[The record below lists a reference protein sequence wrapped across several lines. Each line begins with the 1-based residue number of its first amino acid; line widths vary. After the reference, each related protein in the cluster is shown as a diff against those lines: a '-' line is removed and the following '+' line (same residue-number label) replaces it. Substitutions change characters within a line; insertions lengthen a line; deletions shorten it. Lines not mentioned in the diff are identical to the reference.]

1 MRTCKSKC
9 KILSTFYGWKK
20 FEKFLFLH
28 SPHKGQVELNEKDL
42 VEEMTLTTNAAAAA
56 TTMMMMGETA
66 QSVFH
71 GNGTCSQSVSQ
82 SVSVCVCVCVCVRKG
97 ERGNLKRK
105 I

>member
-1 MRTCKSKC
+1 M
-9 KILSTFYGWKK
+9 
-20 FEKFLFLH
+20 
-28 SPHKGQVELNEKDL
+28 NEKDL

-71 GNGTCSQSVSQ
+71 GNGTCSQSVS
-82 SVSVCVCVCVCVRKG
+82 VCVCVCVCVRKG